1 MSQLRKTPVRL
12 GAAFGALL
20 WPFAAFAQD
29 IPPVFG
35 TNSLINETCQG
46 AGFNCTARD
55 ETYFAEALG
64 SVVFGLLSFTGVVF
78 TALILYGGYRWMLAR
93 GNEQEVE
100 RGKAIIRSAIIGLVI
115 TLASYSIWLTISYFI

>member
-1 MSQLRKTPVRL
+1 MFFRL
-12 GAAFGALL
+12 YPLMVWSLGRWLL
-20 WPFAAFAQD
+20 PGRVNAQD

-35 TNSLINETCQG
+35 SDSLANEVG
-46 AGFNCTARD
+46 NAAGFNTQVRD

-64 SVVFGLLSFTGVVF
+64 SVVFAILSFTGVIF

-100 RGKAIIRSAIIGLVI
+100 KGKAIIRSAIIGLVI
-115 TLASYSIWLTISYFI
+115 TLASYSIWVTISFFI